1 MKNKQIKIGAVI
13 SYVSI
18 IVNLLA
24 GLFFTPWMIKKIGQ
38 NQYGLYTLANSL
50 ITLFLVDFGLSSAT
64 ARYISR
70 YHAAGDKEAVDNFTG
85 VVYKFYGIIDAV
97 IFAVLTVLYFFL
109 PRIYAGLTP
118 QEMEQFKAV
127 YIIAASFNVI
137 NLPFLTLNG
146 ILVAYEKFIQL
157 KAADLI
163 YRLLMVSLTI
173 AALTMGMGLYALV
186 SVNALSGLIVVL
198 YKYAVVKTSAKV
210 KANFRYKNR
219 KLFKEIFFFSL
230 WVTVATLAQRL
241 IFNITPSVL
250 GIVAASGA
258 IAVFGVVT
266 TVEGYFYTFSTAI
279 GGMFMPRI
287 TRACLDG
294 EENAAERL
302 TPLMINVGR
311 FQFALNGLLVL
322 GFALL
327 GRHFIVLWMGAEYA
341 DAYIGIL
348 LVTAP
353 GLFYNSLEVA
363 NTYMV
368 VKNKVNIQA
377 WIAVGG
383 TFAVPIVVDFCRVV
397 LILSVG
403 ELAVRTCHLHAQ
415 GGVAG
420 HAEVEA
426 LVGKIQVQAE
436 SHVRVR
442 VSQVGLV
449 LCGDD
454 PVSVDV
460 HKLQVAGLDVRT
472 LQGVGGVSSAVL
484 VQISLH
490 VGGILYHT
498 FRLVAVEIADGHPFL
513 HAGHVAG
520 VLCQQ
525 VAASFDVMVL
535 IVHLGHGVL
544 VVGHIDGDA
553 IREVFAHLVVPVQGQ
568 LNAGILYRAR
578 IVGHGGE
585 SRGGSYGDIDQQVFC
600 QLLVPVEGQAQ
611 ATVQET
617 GIQSEIQLFR
627 GFPGQFIVGQTGGI
641 CTWCSAILVVVVER
655 I

>member
-38 NQYGLYTLANSL
+38 NQYGIYTLANSL

-146 ILVAYEKFIQL
+146 ILIAYEKFIQL

-341 DAYIGIL
+341 DAYVGIL

-377 WIAVGG
+377 WIAVACGAVNVALSFVLSKFFG
-383 TFAVPIVVDFCRVV
+383 AVGACVSICVAYTLRAVLYHAVHGKILGFNIWEFIKKCYLRMLPAFAVTGVSG
-397 LILSVG
+397 IL
-403 ELAVRTCHLHAQ
+403 LNCFWAD
-415 GGVAG
+415 AG
-420 HAEVEA
+420 W
-426 LVGKIQVQAE
+426 
-436 SHVRVR
+436 
-442 VSQVGLV
+442 LV
-449 LCGDD
+449 LFAKIIC
-454 PVSVDV
+454 V
-460 HKLQVAGLDVRT
+460 
-472 LQGVGGVSSAVL
+472 SAVYCL
-484 VQISLH
+484 SAAAFCLSKEERRFIWNKLRRRPS
-490 VGGILYHT
+490 
-498 FRLVAVEIADGHPFL
+498 
-513 HAGHVAG
+513 G
-520 VLCQQ
+520 VPAEEKKEEN
-525 VAASFDVMVL
+525 VK
-535 IVHLGHGVL
+535 
-544 VVGHIDGDA
+544 
-553 IREVFAHLVVPVQGQ
+553 
-568 LNAGILYRAR
+568 
-578 IVGHGGE
+578 
-585 SRGGSYGDIDQQVFC
+585 
-600 QLLVPVEGQAQ
+600 
-611 ATVQET
+611 
-617 GIQSEIQLFR
+617 
-627 GFPGQFIVGQTGGI
+627 
-641 CTWCSAILVVVVER
+641 
-655 I
+655 